1 MLELPATTLVQ
12 KRIPKQKFYEH
23 LTVSQQIRRSFIEQ
37 IQSIIWKNKL
47 SPDVLNVERGESVT
61 EIEFIEL
68 VLREKVVN
76 REILELIDREIPYHI
91 VFFLHVQEE
100 FQAHIGYKELSCGKN
115 AFKVAASYHTEWL
128 AWEDLP
134 LALHGL
140 NLDTIYENFV
150 RQIAGDRLRAG
161 EQHIPLHEAVE
172 REKQRQQLRRQI
184 TLLEHRIQREK
195 QFRKQVE
202 MRDTLRKLRA
212 KLETL

>member
-47 SPDVLNVERGESVT
+47 SPDVLNVERTPLGEG
-61 EIEFIEL
+61 
-68 VLREKVVN
+68 VVKLP
-76 REILELIDREIPYHI
+76 EILELIDREIPYHI

-115 AFKVAASYHTEWL
+115 AFKVAESYHTEWL

-161 EQHIPLHEAVE
+161 EQQIPLHEAVE